1 MARLLLID
9 PDRGTVAALQKA
21 LAVAGLTD
29 VSAVVSGSFALTML
43 ERDRPDLIVSRA
55 RIHDIDGYELC
66 GIVRSDPEF
75 TGILFVVLADAED
88 EVPAGAFEEGGADR
102 ILVGAFSPETIVTE
116 VRSLLAARTIPES
129 ESESA
134 AEPVPVAVAAAPEGL
149 RGSLD
154 VMDLAEVAQAIALGG
169 KTGHLVLALASGE
182 GTVVFDRGRIVHA
195 EFGQLVGEPAFTAL
209 VVTSH
214 RAPGGTFFFNPMEAA
229 TSFQRTIE
237 RSVESLLLST
247 AAGIDEGRAD
257 TAAGVSSN

>member
-29 VSAVVSGSFALTML
+29 VSAVISGSFALTML

-55 RIHDIDGYELC
+55 RIPDIDGYELC

-129 ESESA
+129 EP
-134 AEPVPVAVAAAPEGL
+134 EPVPVAAAPEGL

-214 RAPGGTFFFNPMEAA
+214 RAPGGTFSFNPMEAA

>member
-9 PDRGTVAALQKA
+9 PDRSTVAALQKA

-29 VSAVVSGSFALTML
+29 VSAVISGSFALTML

-55 RIHDIDGYELC
+55 RIPDIDGYELC

-116 VRSLLAARTIPES
+116 VRSLLAARMAPPPEP
-129 ESESA
+129 A
-134 AEPVPVAVAAAPEGL
+134 PAAAPQGL

-182 GTVVFDRGRIVHA
+182 GTVFFDRGRIVHA
-195 EFGQLVGEPAFTAL
+195 EFGRLIGEPAFTAL

-214 RAPGGTFFFNPMEAA
+214 REPGGTFCFNPMEAA
-229 TSFQRTIE
+229 TALQRTIE

>member
-9 PDRGTVAALQKA
+9 PDRGTVAALQQA

-29 VSAVVSGSFALTML
+29 VSAVISGSFALTML

-129 ESESA
+129 EP
-134 AEPVPVAVAAAPEGL
+134 EPVPVAAAPEGL

-169 KTGHLVLALASGE
+169 KTGHLVLALAAGE

>member
-29 VSAVVSGSFALTML
+29 VSAVISGSFALTML

-129 ESESA
+129 EP
-134 AEPVPVAVAAAPEGL
+134 EPVPVAAAPEGL

-169 KTGHLVLALASGE
+169 KTGHLVLALAAGE

>member
-9 PDRGTVAALQKA
+9 PDRGTVAALQQA

-29 VSAVVSGSFALTML
+29 VSAVISGSFALTML

-88 EVPAGAFEEGGADR
+88 EVPAGAFDEGGADR
-102 ILVGAFSPETIVTE
+102 ILVGAFSPETSVTE
-116 VRSLLAARTIPES
+116 VRSLRAARTIPES
-129 ESESA
+129 ES
-134 AEPVPVAVAAAPEGL
+134 EPVPVAVAAAPEGL

>member
-29 VSAVVSGSFALTML
+29 VSAVISGSFALTML

-129 ESESA
+129 EP
-134 AEPVPVAVAAAPEGL
+134 EPVPVAAAPEGL

-169 KTGHLVLALASGE
+169 KTGHLVLALTSGE